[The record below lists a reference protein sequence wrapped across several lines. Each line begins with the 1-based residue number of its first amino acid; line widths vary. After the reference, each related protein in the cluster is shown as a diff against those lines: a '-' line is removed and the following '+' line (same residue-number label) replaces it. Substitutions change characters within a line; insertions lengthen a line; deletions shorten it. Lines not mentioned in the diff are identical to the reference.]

1 MALGATGAIHR
12 RPEPA
17 EAPAARVPPPDGL
30 EREPI
35 GRGAPDGRDRT
46 AYHRGHDQKPGRDRR
61 EHGDPSER
69 HILGQTQWVCQEASG
84 PEAGETAAQTRR
96 AGRVSRGRS
105 VTKADTR
112 LARPA
117 LLSP

>member
-1 MALGATGAIHR
+1 MDDGGESGSRERRGAARRDPGRRVSMALGVTGAIHR

-17 EAPAARVPPPDGL
+17 EAPAARVQPPDGL

-69 HILGQTQWVCQEASG
+69 HILGQTQWVC
-84 PEAGETAAQTRR
+84 
-96 AGRVSRGRS
+96 
-105 VTKADTR
+105 
-112 LARPA
+112 
-117 LLSP
+117 

>member
-1 MALGATGAIHR
+1 MAMEST
-12 RPEPA
+12 PA
-17 EAPAARVPPPDGL
+17 VRHVAVSVAANGSPLPSSPGTTH
-30 EREPI
+30 
-35 GRGAPDGRDRT
+35 GRDRT

-117 LLSP
+117 LL